1 MGRHSSIELLPA
13 GAKAEL
19 DRRLSEGKLT
29 LDGLLAELEESGVTV
44 SRSALGRY
52 RKGFEETAAKL
63 RESRE
68 VARAFAKELGTGPE
82 DEMGQML
89 IELVHTLAYR
99 MMAGDQAEGF
109 KSVDLMKLAITLK
122 SLSSAK
128 TESANTAMRI
138 RKA

>member
-1 MGRHSSIELLPA
+1 MGRHSSIELLPP

-63 RESRE
+63 RESRD
-68 VARAFAKELGTGPE
+68 VASAFAKELGTVPN
-82 DEMGQML
+82 DEMGQLL
-89 IELVHTLAYR
+89 IELVHTLSFR
-99 MMAGDQAEGF
+99 LLSSSRAESF
-109 KSVDLMKLAITLK
+109 KASDLMRMAMAIK

-128 TESANTAMRI
+128 SDSAKLAIQI
-138 RKA
+138 RER